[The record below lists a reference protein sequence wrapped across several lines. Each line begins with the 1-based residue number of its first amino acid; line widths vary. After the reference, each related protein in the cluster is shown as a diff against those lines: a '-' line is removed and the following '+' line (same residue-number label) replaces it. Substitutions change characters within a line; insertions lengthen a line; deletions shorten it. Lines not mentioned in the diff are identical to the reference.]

1 LDSWRCP
8 WSCSGNDAG
17 GLSLDTEAPMN
28 DGRLKELS
36 ERIEELNRKST
47 QVLMFLTFGITAA
60 VLIWSNSTL
69 GARQKELV
77 IGVMRAWVWA
87 IFPVLV
93 GILPVKDLRD
103 NNIRWYNFL
112 RWFKFML
119 LWLAV
124 GLVCWGALDF
134 ARAVY
139 LR

>member
-1 LDSWRCP
+1 MSD
-8 WSCSGNDAG
+8 D
-17 GLSLDTEAPMN
+17 
-28 DGRLKELS
+28 RLKELS
-36 ERIEELNRKST
+36 ERIEEMNRKST

-87 IFPVLV
+87 IFPVLL

-103 NNIRWYNFL
+103 KNIRWYNFL
-112 RWFKFML
+112 RWFKFIL